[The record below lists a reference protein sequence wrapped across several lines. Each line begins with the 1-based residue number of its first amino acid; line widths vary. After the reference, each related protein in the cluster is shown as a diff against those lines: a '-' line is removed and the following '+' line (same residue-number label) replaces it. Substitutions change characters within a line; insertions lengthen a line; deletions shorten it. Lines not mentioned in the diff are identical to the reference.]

1 MQPQK
6 NRAIA
11 LFLAAFPLTGILGLD
26 RWYLGK
32 PRSALAK
39 MFTLGGLFFWWFG
52 DFMLL
57 SLDNVRWVFGSDEGF
72 VKDGEG
78 RELKYGLSAFRW
90 KNGRLVRGWSD

>member
-1 MQPQK
+1 MPQK

-32 PRSALAK
+32 GRSGIAKAL
-39 MFTLGGLFFWWFG
+39 TLGG
-52 DFMLL
+52 FMLWWAFDFALL
-57 SLDNVRWVFGSDEGF
+57 SIDNVRWVFGSDEGF

-78 RELKYGLSAFRW
+78 RELKYGLSAFRL
-90 KNGRLVRGWSD
+90 KNGQLVRGWSD

>member
-1 MQPQK
+1 MPLK

-39 MFTLGGLFFWWFG
+39 GLTLGGLFLWWFF
-52 DFMLL
+52 DFFLL
-57 SLDNVRWVFGSDEGF
+57 SLDNFRWVFGSDEGF

-90 KNGRLVRGWSD
+90 KDGKLTRGWSD